1 MANLVNII
9 MEPGK
14 TFEHIKEK
22 DDWWIPFVLFVIVTW
37 IFLWIS
43 GPALARI
50 TAQKMAEMGVDREI
64 PKFVE
69 FIKYLG
75 APIGTLVMWLIVST
89 LLWFLTNSFGADW
102 NYIKAL
108 DLYAYSNV
116 VQVIRSVLSVIILL
130 IRGIPNIM
138 TFKDLNVATG
148 LNLLF
153 SPENPRL
160 YALVSGIEVFTIWQ
174 FILIAYGV
182 SEITG
187 ISKKKTAWISVT
199 IYLVTLGFG
208 VIFARKGMM

>member
-1 MANLVNII
+1 MDSLVNII
-9 MEPGK
+9 IEPGK
-14 TFEHIKEK
+14 AFAHIKER
-22 DDWWIPFVLFVIVTW
+22 DDWWMPFILFVIITW

-50 TAQKMAEMGVDREI
+50 TAQKMAEMGIDREI
-64 PKFVE
+64 PKFTE

-75 APIGTLVMWLIVST
+75 APVGTLIMWLLVSV
-89 LLWFLTNSFGADW
+89 LIWFLGNSFGADW

-108 DLYAYSNV
+108 DLYAYSSI
-116 VQVIRSVLSVIILL
+116 VQVIRSVLSLIILL

-153 SPENPRL
+153 GPENPRL
-160 YALVSGIEVFTIWQ
+160 YALVSGIEVFAVWQ
-174 FILIAYGV
+174 FILIAYGI

-187 ISKKKTAWISVT
+187 ISRKKAIWVSVIT
-199 IYLVTLGFG
+199 YLITLGIG
-208 VIFARKGMM
+208 VAFARKGMM